1 MSVKSIWEINVD
13 DSQFQDF
20 LAKYNDYQK
29 SLEQM
34 PEQWRS
40 IAQGIGITA
49 NEAGR
54 AQKGAESVSA
64 AFNAGIAALTTLNAS
79 VGELNGSLTQA
90 SKRQGDFGKKSRDS
104 ATFLRKANQH
114 AKSLAGHIK
123 SATGSLLSWGKILG
137 IFSGVLGAGG
147 LFGINKLASVASSQ
161 RFNAQ
166 GLNTT
171 SGGLDASNI
180 NFNRILGN
188 ATATLGAIRNAQL
201 DLGQRWKFQA
211 LGIKNPDADP
221 SKILPELLRN
231 ARDIFNQT
239 GRTQQG
245 AEAYGLTSF
254 MSMEDLTR
262 LSKYSD
268 AQIDAMAKQA
278 TADAQR
284 LQLTD
289 NQLRQWQDFNVQL
302 DRSRLNIRSTFVR
315 GLLPLAPQLTRL
327 SSAFSDAVSAVMK
340 SPAIGAGIDW
350 LGNAIKRF
358 SSYLSSPEFPRDVR
372 DFMRGV
378 ARLARAI
385 EKAADWIAWMFE
397 TPSEPAGPDKRIGP
411 YTRQHFADE
420 NKSKSPSNVPWRGI
434 NPIVDPY
441 TGKKYLPQKINDD
454 FAAAAK
460 KYGVSEKLLKAVAG
474 AESSWDVQAKSKAGA
489 LGLMQV
495 MPSNFKDG
503 ENPFNARDNIMAGA
517 RVLAWAQKRAHGNLD
532 EMLRTYNGG
541 VNRGSAENINY
552 PQRVREQYLAMFG
565 KPVSGSEQAGTT
577 KAREDRYTSDLISAY
592 TGSRPGIV
600 IYNNTGGSA
609 LVSSTQLRGAH

>member
-1 MSVKSIWEINVD
+1 MSAKSIIEVNLD

-49 NEAGR
+49 KEVGG

-64 AFNAGIAALTTLNAS
+64 AFNAGIAALTALNAS
-79 VGELNGSLTQA
+79 VGELNGSLTQ
-90 SKRQGDFGKKSRDS
+90 STKRQGDFGKKSRDS

-147 LFGINKLASVASSQ
+147 LFGINKLASVASLQ

-378 ARLARAI
+378 ASLARGTSLLLHLFGLKKETDSKAEIRLA
-385 EKAADWIAWMFE
+385 
-397 TPSEPAGPDKRIGP
+397 PSLLGPDRKAFLNSHGLVLNYSKTAPVSERNNNPLNLRRAPGAVKRDG
-411 YTRQHFADE
+411 FAVFK
-420 NKSKSPSNVPWRGI
+420 NMNQG
-434 NPIVDPY
+434 
-441 TGKKYLPQKINDD
+441 
-454 FAAAAK
+454 FHAAAMQLAR
-460 KYGVSEKLLKAVAG
+460 YGSG
-474 AESSWDVQAKSKAGA
+474 AT
-489 LGLMQV
+489 
-495 MPSNFKDG
+495 F
-503 ENPFNARDNIMAGA
+503 GA
-517 RVLAWAQKRAHGNLD
+517 RVDTINGIIKRWAPESDGNDTRSYINSVVKNTGYKADEHLDLSNLD
-532 EMLRTYNGG
+532 VL
-541 VNRGSAENINY
+541 S
-552 PQRVREQYLAMFG
+552 
-565 KPVSGSEQAGTT
+565 K
-577 KAREDRYTSDLISAY
+577 LISAMSKVENNKSNY
-592 TGSRPGIV
+592 TPSQVKLMIE
-600 IYNNTGGSA
+600 NNTGGSA